1 MNEDCD
7 SSSSC
12 RSKNTRSPREIDLGV
27 RSQTL
32 QITDLIYWEDT
43 PRLLLLWWKY
53 TVTVSFSNAFSWE
66 WELLCRYGSTKEDI
80 SCSIL
85 VLLNE
90 WETLIWPQWI
100 GLGGKTYL
108 MNGCCQTKQRLK
120 PPLFWKLPILLLLT
134 QLNFLKFIHPREES
148 CGTRPP
154 AWRDVGSLTNTTHGP
169 DLRQQPGYFCIFTQ
183 CQRGFFT
190 SNIIGRLCLRQ
201 NWKAGGWK
209 KILALY
215 EWEN

>member
-1 MNEDCD
+1 M
-7 SSSSC
+7 
-12 RSKNTRSPREIDLGV
+12 V
-27 RSQTL
+27 
-32 QITDLIYWEDT
+32 
-43 PRLLLLWWKY
+43 
-53 TVTVSFSNAFSWE
+53 
-66 WELLCRYGSTKEDI
+66 
-80 SCSIL
+80 
-85 VLLNE
+85 
-90 WETLIWPQWI
+90 PQK
-100 GLGGKTYL
+100 KTYL
-108 MNGCCQTKQRLK
+108 VAFLFYWMNGKLWSDLSGLVSVAKHISWMAPCQTKQRLK

-190 SNIIGRLCLRQ
+190 SNTIGRLCLRQ

-209 KILALY
+209 KIFALY
-215 EWEN
+215 MNERICSLLCLCLTRKYIFRRYRHVITCRKMDS